1 MGDRYEHVPR
11 YVSRYSG
18 YFRRPQ
24 FSFAKV
30 LRDLR
35 RVCLTELRREVLIV
49 GANALIGLDLDY
61 NKISGDDKSMLFLVA
76 SDTAV
81 GVRKT

>member
-1 MGDRYEHVPR
+1 
-11 YVSRYSG
+11 
-18 YFRRPQ
+18 
-24 FSFAKV
+24 